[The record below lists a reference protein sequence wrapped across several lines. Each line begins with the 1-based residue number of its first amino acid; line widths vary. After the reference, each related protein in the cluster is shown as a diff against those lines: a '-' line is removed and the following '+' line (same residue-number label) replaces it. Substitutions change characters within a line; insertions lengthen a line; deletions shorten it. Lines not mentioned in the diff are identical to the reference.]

1 MVVSY
6 GICKDAREQNPPFVP
21 LCQRG
26 KERDFLCSR
35 YAEQTVRRAD
45 EGERRKNKIRFIA
58 LLFAVLALASVISEE
73 IRAAEKSAKL
83 PPVRI
88 GYVSRSILDM
98 PFIIARD
105 RGYFREEGLEPELI
119 FMKAAQTI
127 PAMLAGG
134 IDFGTATGTAVAA
147 AVSAVDVRVIFA
159 LTDKPSF
166 DLLAHSSIATLQ
178 QMRGKKLGITAFGAL
193 AEILARQIFLAN
205 KIPPEQITFLPLG
218 TSDVLYV
225 ALKAGTIDATML
237 QIPQTFLAQDEGYR
251 KLAAGADFYRAVQGG
266 LTTTKVTVNERPEL
280 VTKMIRVTQRALRLI
295 RVDKK
300 YAVEFIKGPYLD
312 LGKDRDRFAERIYE
326 AALQYYV
333 ASGAVD
339 EKLQREMI
347 TVAAQRIK
355 PKELPPPDRVF
366 DFSFAL
372 RVADSI
378 K

>member
-1 MVVSY
+1 M
-6 GICKDAREQNPPFVP
+6 
-21 LCQRG
+21 
-26 KERDFLCSR
+26 
-35 YAEQTVRRAD
+35 
-45 EGERRKNKIRFIA
+45 KNGTRVA
-58 LLFAVLALASVISEE
+58 LLALILLSSIASH
-73 IRAAEKSAKL
+73 RTNTQAAEKAAKL

-147 AVSAVDVRVIFA
+147 AISGVDVRIVFA

-166 DLLAHSSIATLQ
+166 DMLSHPSITTLQ
-178 QMRGKKLGITAFGAL
+178 QMRSKKIGITAFGAL
-193 AEILARQIFLAN
+193 AEILARHIFIAN
-205 KIPPEQITFLPLG
+205 KIPPEQVTFLPLG
-218 TSDVLYV
+218 TSDVLYI

-237 QIPQTFLAQDEGYR
+237 QIPQTFLAQDEGFK
-251 KLAAGADFYRAVQGG
+251 KLASGADVYRAVQGG
-266 LTTTKVTVNERPEL
+266 LTTTKATVNERPEL
-280 VTKMIRVTQRALRLI
+280 VTKMIRATQKGIRLI
-295 RVDKK
+295 RSDKK
-300 YAVEFIKGPYLD
+300 YAIDFIKGPYLD
-312 LGKDRDRFAERIYE
+312 LGKDRDRFAERIYD

-355 PKELPPPDRVF
+355 PKELPPPERVF
-366 DFSFAL
+366 DFTFAQK
-372 RVADSI
+372 VADGM